1 MSLLLRSGAAA
12 FAATAIFA
20 LADAARATCIVPTAS
35 YQGGAYGAYAVTEY
49 DCSVLQ
55 QDGGSEI
62 HDGFRARLRCFRRR
76 LAVVVIDG
84 RSRDRRS
91 HHLFGSR
98 HCIGVDMGF
107 LHLYRLAG
115 GRGDDHGHTQL
126 SGNIDRIVLCDRL
139 P

>member
-55 QDGGSEI
+55 QDGGADS
-62 HDGFRARLRCFRRR
+62 RR
-76 LAVVVIDG
+76 LPRKAP
-84 RSRDRRS
+84 
-91 HHLFGSR
+91 LFS
-98 HCIGVDMGF
+98 
-107 LHLYRLAG
+107 A
-115 GRGDDHGHTQL
+115 
-126 SGNIDRIVLCDRL
+126 
-139 P
+139 